1 MATWLEEYTQLKTV
15 AEQKIGS
22 AQLTTSEMRG
32 YQEVLYR
39 IEVLE
44 ACKMFSK
51 TAPVTTE
58 MKPLVTHYQMV
69 DAYLQCLSRERRICM
84 PADEQL
90 KAIRKTASASLEK
103 MLADSYR
110 QFSSFRPSAAESYRP
125 DIQARTYL
133 VLVGWMPLRI
143 TCVSAPECK
152 THEYEA

>member
-22 AQLTTSEMRG
+22 AQLTTSEMLG

-69 DAYLQCLSRERRICM
+69 DAYLQCLSRERRIGM

-90 KAIRKTASASLEK
+90 KAIRKTDE
-103 MLADSYR
+103 
-110 QFSSFRPSAAESYRP
+110 
-125 DIQARTYL
+125 DI
-133 VLVGWMPLRI
+133 
-143 TCVSAPECK
+143 SN
-152 THEYEA
+152 